1 MIEHTVRQ
9 FDVDL
14 QALTNDISKM
24 GRLTERQIVDAIDA
38 LLKHNAKL
46 AQQVRAADAEIDVLQ
61 REIELKSVDVIA
73 RRQPV
78 AVDLRTIVGVLRIAI
93 DLERIGDI
101 AVNIA
106 KRTELLS
113 DERWPKGIT
122 IRLRKMV
129 KLVIEQLHRVL
140 DSYIRKD
147 DAQALDVWQKD
158 QEIDALNVVIFRQL
172 LTSMLEDARNISFGM
187 NLIFCAKNIE
197 RIGDHATNIAES
209 VYYIAHGTAVPGERP
224 KAGSV

>member
-14 QALTNDISKM
+14 QALTNGISKI
-24 GRLTERQIVDAIDA
+24 GRLTERQIVDATDA

-46 AQQVRAADAEIDVLQ
+46 AQQVRVADAEIDVLQ
-61 REIELKSVDVIA
+61 REIESKSVDVIA

-78 AVDLRTIVGVLRIAI
+78 AGDLRTIVGVLRIAI

-113 DERWPKGIT
+113 NERWPKGMT

-129 KLVIEQLHRVL
+129 KLVIEQLRRVL

-172 LTSMLEDARNISFGM
+172 LTSMLEDARNINLGM
-187 NLIFCAKNIE
+187 HLIFCAKNIE

-209 VYYIAHGTAVPGERP
+209 VYYIAHGTTVPGERP

>member
-147 DAQALDVWQKD
+147 DAQAL
-158 QEIDALNVVIFRQL
+158 EHLAER
-172 LTSMLEDARNISFGM
+172 SRN
-187 NLIFCAKNIE
+187 
-197 RIGDHATNIAES
+197 
-209 VYYIAHGTAVPGERP
+209 
-224 KAGSV
+224 